1 MTLEEAEFLIMATD
15 EIKEKA
21 RSGEL
26 LELTTWMRDF
36 HVRKQ
41 GLITTTYD
49 QLDRVMQQVNV
60 MEAEIIEDLTDE
72 VEELQSLNKDDGAT
86 LQNLFSAVDLSTRS
100 FEVLVLLE
108 GYVEK
113 NPKADDVA
121 IKLDALRQL
130 MGVRA
135 AVAQSKAD
143 IQKVLLDK
151 ETEDNLSNADYLSTV
166 ADADAFAGAAEGS
179 EVSGEALTLLG
190 QVESTR
196 SGDMASLFALLSE
209 HDSKSQEMNETFVN
223 FCDYSKSKQPL
234 ATTDNFKN
242 ELLKFMAGNI
252 FVRDSRD
259 RYQKE
264 QMDRFVASNSV
275 SALNKGSITL
285 REFAQTY
292 ARLIDTLVD
301 ASHNFRSPKIQANYD
316 DF

>member
-1 MTLEEAEFLIMATD
+1 M
-15 EIKEKA
+15 
-21 RSGEL
+21 
-26 LELTTWMRDF
+26 
-36 HVRKQ
+36 
-41 GLITTTYD
+41 
-49 QLDRVMQQVNV
+49 
-60 MEAEIIEDLTDE
+60 
-72 VEELQSLNKDDGAT
+72 
-86 LQNLFSAVDLSTRS
+86 
-100 FEVLVLLE
+100 LLE
-108 GYVEK
+108 GYVER

-121 IKLDALRQL
+121 VKLDALKQL

-166 ADADAFAGAAEGS
+166 ADADNFAGAAEGS
-179 EVSGEALTLLG
+179 EISGEALTLLG

-209 HDSKSQEMNETFVN
+209 HDDKSQEMNETFVN

-234 ATTDNFKN
+234 ATTDNFRN

-264 QMDRFVASNSV
+264 QLDRFVASNSV
-275 SALNKGSITL
+275 SALQKGSITL
-285 REFAQTY
+285 REFA
-292 ARLIDTLVD
+292 
-301 ASHNFRSPKIQANYD
+301 
-316 DF
+316 